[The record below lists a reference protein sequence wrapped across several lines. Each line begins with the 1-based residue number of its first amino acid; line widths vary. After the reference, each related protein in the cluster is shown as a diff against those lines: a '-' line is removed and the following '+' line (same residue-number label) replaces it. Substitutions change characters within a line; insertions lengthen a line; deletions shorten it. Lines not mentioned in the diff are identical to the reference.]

1 MTFLP
6 IVERELRVAARR
18 PGTYWTRSFSAL
30 GLIAVWLLVVFAN
43 GGTSAAHLSQILLV
57 VFGILAL
64 GFCLFAG
71 IFLTADCLSE
81 EKREGTLGLLFL
93 TDLRG
98 YDVVFGKL
106 IATSVHSVYGLLAI
120 FPVLALPLLM
130 GGVTGGEFWR
140 LVLVLMAT
148 LFLSLSL
155 GMAVSAL
162 AREARQAM
170 AGTFLGMLVLAGVLP
185 ALWWLGLLVFR
196 SRPSGVLLWSS
207 PVCAFWAT
215 FDATYRGSIG
225 RHQFWMSLLTVS
237 LLGLGL
243 LVLAAVLLPRA
254 WQSRARD
261 AREGWAAAKPSG
273 QGAGL
278 SVERQARLTKSL
290 EANPYRW
297 LASHARSPNIP
308 AGIILALLVLVWFCF
323 LAASV
328 ALANGSRDMFPM
340 SLFTAFALHLVG
352 KYLAAVEATRQLG
365 EDRRSGALE
374 LLLVTPLKE
383 TQILSGQRLALK
395 RHSVRLKMLL
405 VCVNLCLCVAVLV
418 HPRHM
423 PIGSREQ
430 AGFVELFLGGII
442 MVFVDFN
449 AIQTVG
455 MWMALRAR
463 SQQRAILATLAALV
477 LVPWMAM
484 FLLWVLAIAGT
495 LRLSEGGVSAIFALW
510 FVGGIVNDLF
520 FSAQARAAL
529 GRGLR
534 YWVAE
539 RNTPGD
545 REPFKALE
553 PSIPRALNA

>member
-1 MTFLP
+1 
-6 IVERELRVAARR
+6 
-18 PGTYWTRSFSAL
+18 
-30 GLIAVWLLVVFAN
+30 
-43 GGTSAAHLSQILLV
+43 
-57 VFGILAL
+57 
-64 GFCLFAG
+64 
-71 IFLTADCLSE
+71 
-81 EKREGTLGLLFL
+81 
-93 TDLRG
+93 
-98 YDVVFGKL
+98 
-106 IATSVHSVYGLLAI
+106 
-120 FPVLALPLLM
+120 
-130 GGVTGGEFWR
+130 
-140 LVLVLMAT
+140 
-148 LFLSLSL
+148 
-155 GMAVSAL
+155 
-162 AREARQAM
+162 
-170 AGTFLGMLVLAGVLP
+170 
-185 ALWWLGLLVFR
+185 
-196 SRPSGVLLWSS
+196 VLLWSS

-243 LVLAAVLLPRA
+243 LVLAAVLLPHT

-261 AREGWAAAKPSG
+261 AREGWVAAKPSG

-278 SVERQARLTKSL
+278 RVERQARLTKSL
-290 EANPYRW
+290 EANPYQW

-328 ALANGSRDMFPM
+328 TLANGRDMFPM

-510 FVGGIVNDLF
+510 FVGGIVIDLY
-520 FSAQARAAL
+520 FSAQARAGL

-539 RNTPGD
+539 GKAVGD

-553 PSIPRALNA
+553 PSIPIAINA